1 MANVGNDTS
10 QMNEWS
16 NNVDLKNQDYEQ
28 LIQKLYTLVDNFAS
42 SEEFKGS
49 LSKEFENS
57 VLNQKQMFESY
68 SNTLRQCTDYMKTTS
83 TKIDS
88 QNEQLTAQFKSG
100 NVE

>member
-1 MANVGNDTS
+1 MANVGNDTR

-49 LSKEFENS
+49 
-57 VLNQKQMFESY
+57 
-68 SNTLRQCTDYMKTTS
+68 
-83 TKIDS
+83 
-88 QNEQLTAQFKSG
+88 
-100 NVE
+100 